1 MLFRSRS
8 IISLV
13 AKCLDLEVNYNNL
26 THVSVGELFLS
37 KVEMWAISL
46 SYIHSIVQ
54 EDKNSQRYI
63 NKCNSLLDKNKT
75 FKDILFRVF
84 SPIQSKLM
92 FFFLFLIQ
100 TDCFNYIKILLRL
113 NSTHLYVCGTYAF
126 SPVCAYIVSR
136 ASSSLLIK
144 IGRASCRERV

>member
-1 MLFRSRS
+1 MLGDGSCGKCRFLVATCCCFLSVLLSSRSPTRWFRLEQYVLGRS

-54 EDKNSQRYI
+54 EDKNSKRYI

-84 SPIQSKLM
+84 LPYTVQTDV
-92 FFFLFLIQ
+92 LFL
-100 TDCFNYIKILLRL
+100 
-113 NSTHLYVCGTYAF
+113 
-126 SPVCAYIVSR
+126 VSDPD
-136 ASSSLLIK
+136 
-144 IGRASCRERV
+144 